1 MNHECYVLMDAKSPL
16 EVESR
21 LLPEVLQCL
30 LNHILFHR
38 ALGGVVVPKD
48 MVLLDDL
55 FYVRCDDAK
64 MEKQVRDSSE
74 AAANALK
81 KKEAGGKVTL
91 TFYEKGMWGDK
102 VPWEEWVMHFV
113 LRTEPS
119 FGHREE
125 MLRRKELETRVKEL
139 MWLVLKIVSV
149 HREHLPKVKISD
161 RTAICFPFEIKDPSR
176 REGVLDLLGRAVS
189 GPKVQVPL

>member
-1 MNHECYVLMDAKSPL
+1 M
-16 EVESR
+16 
-21 LLPEVLQCL
+21 
-30 LNHILFHR
+30 I
-38 ALGGVVVPKD
+38 PKD

-64 MEKQVRDSSE
+64 MEKQVLSFLCAPLPLRRFSPCTCSCTAPARWYMACLFRFWPLTEDGQVRDSSE

-113 LRTEPS
+113 VRTEPS
-119 FGHREE
+119 FGHR
-125 MLRRKELETRVKEL
+125 
-139 MWLVLKIVSV
+139 
-149 HREHLPKVKISD
+149 
-161 RTAICFPFEIKDPSR
+161 
-176 REGVLDLLGRAVS
+176 
-189 GPKVQVPL
+189 